1 MSNENV
7 KLEQEEL
14 QAIRAIA
21 EQETTAVTQ
30 LGNVEFQLNAL
41 KNQKELIFN
50 SIKELGNK
58 RIEHM
63 NSLQEKYGL
72 GTINI
77 DTGEFTSTE

>member
-14 QAIRAIA
+14 QNIRAIA
-21 EQETTAVTQ
+21 EKETAAVTQ
-30 LGNVEFQLNAL
+30 LGNVEYQLNAL
-41 KNQKELIFN
+41 KKQKDLIFDN
-50 SIKELGNK
+50 INELGNE
-58 RIEHM
+58 RIEYM
-63 NSLQEKYGL
+63 NKLQEKYGL